1 MQNRTAVMALVI
13 AGLLAATGAIY
24 LLSAYEEPIEAAEEA
39 ESDAEG
45 QQQQQ
50 QQPAGALDMGT
61 QVQTAFF
68 AIAGLSNIGVAVWLI
83 IASRKSMTNRLP
95 YLVAA
100 AGSAILIGLYIASRT
115 VRLPIVG
122 LQEDVGTIDIV
133 SKVLQGAIIALAL
146 YALSVSRK
154 LAGALRNKLT

>member
-1 MQNRTAVMALVI
+1 MALVL

-24 LLSAYEEPIEAAEEA
+24 LISAYEEPIEAAEEA
-39 ESDAEG
+39 QGSEEG
-45 QQQQQ
+45 QQ

-68 AIAGLSNIGVAVWLI
+68 AIAGLSNIGVAVWVV
-83 IASRKSMTNRLP
+83 IASRKGMTNRLP

-115 VRLPIVG
+115 VSLPIVG
-122 LQEDVGTIDIV
+122 LQEDVGMIDIV
-133 SKVLQGAIIALAL
+133 SKVLQGAIVAIAL
-146 YALSVSRK
+146 YTLSVSRK
-154 LAGALRNKLT
+154 LAGALKNKLA